1 MAAQYGAHE
10 VMEVHEILN
19 NAVDAINLFNLY
31 RPHVQDQQL
40 SQILNKHVQFMTQEY
55 NNMVQTVSQRG
66 MQQSGMQQGAQLG
79 MQQGMQQGMQGLQ
92 QGGTQQGMQ
101 LSGVP
106 GLQQYRTPK
115 NVQPQYGLQ
124 QPQPQSPTLN
134 ADMLDDRDVA
144 SGMLS
149 SLKCSA
155 SLKMIASLE
164 CADPNLRRM
173 IQQAAVNCSEMAY
186 EVWQFMNQRGYYQV
200 PTMKQETTQT
210 MLHSYA
216 PAQMGAQAGT
226 QMATHMGRAGGTGA
240 IGAGTE
246 TASPFHTM

>member
-1 MAAQYGAHE
+1 MPAQFGAHE
-10 VMEVHEILN
+10 VMEVHEIFTN
-19 NAVDAINLFNLY
+19 TVDAINLFNLY

-55 NNMVQTVSQRG
+55 NNMVQTINQRG
-66 MQQSGMQQGAQLG
+66 MQQGM
-79 MQQGMQQGMQGLQ
+79 
-92 QGGTQQGMQ
+92 
-101 LSGVP
+101 
-106 GLQQYRTPK
+106 QQYRTPK

-134 ADMLDDRDVA
+134 ADMLDDKDVA
-144 SGMLS
+144 SGMLG

-155 SLKMIASLE
+155 TLKMMGSLE

-173 IQQAAVNCSEMAY
+173 IQQGAVNCSEMAY
-186 EVWQFMNQRGYYQV
+186 EVWQFMNQKGYYQV

-216 PAQMGAQAGT
+216 PAQMGGQAGT
-226 QMATHMGRAGGTGA
+226 PMATHMGRTVGAGTTA
-240 IGAGTE
+240 TAAGTE